1 MYTPR
6 PIQETVL
13 KWSKNFGQIPDSGQN
28 RDRQNPDRQA
38 PDRESGQNP
47 ESGQTPDRSVRKIE
61 QRIDIGHIGEFGG

>member
-28 RDRQNPDRQA
+28 PDRHT